1 MSSMETSVQSID
13 ASSALQMLLLLIAAE
28 GGYGPVLTL
37 VASGSNAAARVPL
50 HVM

>member
-37 VASGSNAAARVPL
+37 VASVLTLQPGFRCT
-50 HVM
+50 